1 MHVSRLLLPILLFPE
16 HIQSYND
23 CMATV
28 RRLPS
33 VEHNFQLVITKVYE
47 DGDQDLLEDEDESES
62 CTARF
67 IGDVLISTLMDSG

>member
-1 MHVSRLLLPILLFPE
+1 
-16 HIQSYND
+16 
-23 CMATV
+23 MATV

-62 CTARF
+62 CTARS